1 MGAWPALTPALK
13 CASARERHGRF
24 TGGKAMINST
34 DASRA
39 QPPAAGRSGLA
50 SPRAAPW
57 RDMTRPTLDEMYY
70 DAMKARR
77 TRNPPS
83 GRAWLRLDWFASADA
98 DCNECLQNM
107 TSGKC
112 QKPRT
117 HRVARTII
125 YRHGHQNASRYHDG
139 TELPTVGTSRWS

>member
-1 MGAWPALTPALK
+1 
-13 CASARERHGRF
+13 
-24 TGGKAMINST
+24 MINST
-34 DASRA
+34 DASHA

-57 RDMTRPTLDEMYY
+57 RDMTRPTPDEMYY
-70 DAMKARR
+70 DAMKARP

-83 GRAWLRLDWFASADA
+83 AWLRLDWFVSADA

-112 QKPRT
+112 QKT
-117 HRVARTII
+117 HDSADINALAMLPLAAIHPLDRGRDARG
-125 YRHGHQNASRYHDG
+125 RALG
-139 TELPTVGTSRWS
+139 ETVGRLSNQRSASVVGISVCFLFCAAAVRAG